1 MTTITTTRKNNTGFE
16 SLLPVA
22 QKAYYM
28 KYGLNWMSRSR
39 GGERRLGYLKNLI
52 QVTKLTVENL
62 SRKGQYNVPFN
73 FLSFF

>member
-28 KYGLNWMSRSR
+28 KYGLN
-39 GGERRLGYLKNLI
+39 
-52 QVTKLTVENL
+52 
-62 SRKGQYNVPFN
+62 
-73 FLSFF
+73 